1 MISRR
6 SAVVSTAWISTAWVA
21 TGCLVSTAPAEAQDA
36 GSFDAFLES
45 VRAEARRAGIREV
58 TLRALDGL
66 RPNARVIELDRNQPE
81 FKLTWP
87 QYRARVLPDTRLQ
100 AARDNYARDRR
111 LLEDAGARYGVDPHI
126 IVGIWGIESGFGA
139 NKGNYNLLEALGTLS
154 WEGRRAGYFRGELV
168 NALRILDAG
177 DVSPSRLTGGYA
189 GAMGQP
195 QFMPSSYL
203 RYAVDGDGDGRRDI
217 WDSLP
222 DVFGSIANYL
232 SRSGWRAG
240 EPWGQPVLVPA
251 TLEAGQLGREN
262 RRTLGEW
269 MRLGVRRPDGTR
281 FSREEP
287 VGGIIVPDGIAPGE
301 GYLAYANFNV
311 IRRYNPA
318 DFYVL
323 AVGLLGDATT

>member
-6 SAVVSTAWISTAWVA
+6 SALALLTVPAL
-21 TGCLVSTAPAEAQDA
+21 LVSARAGAQGA
-36 GSFDAFLES
+36 GSFAGFLDS
-45 VRAEARRAGIREV
+45 IRAEARRDGIRDA

-66 RPNARVIELDRNQPE
+66 QPNARVIELDRNQPE

-100 AARDNYARDRR
+100 AARDNYAKHAP
-111 LLEDAGARYGVDPHI
+111 LLESVSARYGVDPHI

-139 NKGNYNLLEALGTLS
+139 NKGNYNLLEALGTLA
-154 WEGRRAGYFRGELV
+154 WEGRRASYFRGELI

-177 DVSPSRLTGGYA
+177 DVAPSRLTGGYA

-203 RYAVDGDGDGRRDI
+203 RYAVDFDGDGRRDI
-217 WDSLP
+217 WDDLP
-222 DVFGSIANYL
+222 DVFGSVANYL
-232 SRSGWRAG
+232 ARSGWRAG
-240 EPWGQPVLVPA
+240 EPWGQQVLAPA
-251 TLEAGQLGREN
+251 TLEAGLAGREN
-262 RRTLGEW
+262 KRSLGDW
-269 MRLGVRRPDGTR
+269 MRLGVRRPDGSR

-287 VGGIIVPDGIAPGE
+287 MAGLILPDGAAPGE
-301 GYLAYANFNV
+301 GYLAYANFNA

-323 AVGLLGDATT
+323 AVGLLGDASA

>member
-6 SAVVSTAWISTAWVA
+6 SALIATAWLASAGSA
-21 TGCLVSTAPAEAQDA
+21 LAQDPA
-36 GSFDAFLES
+36 SFVAFLGGLK
-45 VRAEARRAGIREV
+45 AEARRAGISEA
-58 TLRALDGL
+58 TLRVLDGL
-66 RPNARVIELDRNQPE
+66 QPNARVIELDRNQPE

-100 AARDNYARDRR
+100 AARDNYARNRT
-111 LLEDAGARYGVDPHI
+111 LLEQVGGRYGVDPHI

-139 NKGNYNLLEALGTLS
+139 NKGNYNLLEALGTLA
-154 WEGRRAGYFRGELV
+154 WEGRRAGYFRGELL

-177 DVSPSRLTGGYA
+177 DVSAVRLTSGYA

-203 RYAVDGDGDGRRDI
+203 RFAVDFDGDGHRDI

-222 DVFGSIANYL
+222 DVFGSVANYL
-232 SRSGWRAG
+232 SRNGWHDG

-251 TLEAGQLGREN
+251 TLDAGLLGRES
-262 RRTLGEW
+262 RRSLGEW

-281 FSREEP
+281 FSREDP
-287 VGGIIVPDGIAPGE
+287 VGGIIVPDGAAPGE
-301 GYLAYANFNV
+301 GYLAYANFNA
-311 IRRYNPA
+311 IRHYNPA

-323 AVGLLGDATT
+323 AVGLLGDAAA

>member
-6 SAVVSTAWISTAWVA
+6 SALGAVTWFASAGAAS
-21 TGCLVSTAPAEAQDA
+21 AQGA
-36 GSFDAFLES
+36 GSFAVFLES
-45 VRAEARRAGIREV
+45 VKSEARRAGIRDA

-66 RPNARVIELDRNQPE
+66 QPNARVIELDRNQPE
-81 FKLTWP
+81 FKLTWQ

-100 AARDNYARDRR
+100 AARDNYSRNGR
-111 LLEDAGARYGVDPHI
+111 LLEQISARYGVDPHI
-126 IVGIWGIESGFGA
+126 LVGVWGIESGFGA

-154 WEGRRAGYFRGELV
+154 WEGRRAAYFRGELL

-177 DVSPSRLTGGYA
+177 DVSAARLTGGYA

-203 RYAVDGDGDGRRDI
+203 RYAVDADGDGRRDI

-222 DVFGSIANYL
+222 DVLGSIANYL
-232 SRSGWRAG
+232 SRSGWRDG

-251 TLEAGQLGREN
+251 TLDAGLLGRDN
-262 RRTLGEW
+262 KRSLGEW

-281 FSREEP
+281 FSREDP
-287 VGGIIVPDGIAPGE
+287 TGGIIVPDGAPPGE
-301 GYLAYANFNV
+301 GYLVFTNFNV

-323 AVGLLGDATT
+323 AVGLLGDATA